1 MSAMRFGVL
10 LCLLL
15 ARPAVGVTTAPSD
28 FWDTVLPKPSI
39 ALSDA
44 RFSIH
49 LEKADLR
56 MGDFILV
63 TSTIANTSNEL
74 QYVPTDIPDLH
85 FSASPGPHLM
95 LINDKGETWRWE
107 MGNHGDGFGMG
118 PGGCC
123 TVGPFDSIYWR
134 GLYALSSFRKYDYVN
149 RTESDIVPGEYWLV
163 AKTGFRRY
171 PVTVFYHVR
180 HRRANLKTVVRR
192 FLRSIGIHPRQPKP
206 EEPVLLTDFTRV
218 TITADNRLE
227 QALAPYAPALQHWA
241 WNGYIMRDSAELAA
255 MSRFYGGER
264 SALDSTYPYL
274 GFILAD
280 AASYIDPFRPQ
291 ALGYARDFISAHPG
305 HPLAEELECL
315 LPLFYYRI
323 DEPQQRDS
331 AIASLLRT
339 YPRNTTLLQ
348 YKEGRQARL
357 RHAW

>member
-1 MSAMRFGVL
+1 MSAMRPGVL

-15 ARPAVGVTTAPSD
+15 AGPAVGVTTAPSD
-28 FWDTVLPKPSI
+28 FWDTILPKPSI

-49 LEKADLR
+49 LEKTDPR
-56 MGDFILV
+56 MGDFVLV

-85 FSASPGPHLM
+85 FSPGPGPHPALV
-95 LINDKGETWRWE
+95 NDKGEVWQWI

-118 PGGCC
+118 AGGCW
-123 TVGPFDSIYWR
+123 TLEPQDSIYWR
-134 GLYALSSFRKYDYVN
+134 QLYAVSSFRKRDYVN
-149 RTESDIVPGEYWLV
+149 LTESDIVPGEYWLV
-163 AKTGFRRY
+163 AKTLFRSY
-171 PVTVFYHVR
+171 PKTIIHHTQ
-180 HRRANLKTVVRR
+180 HRRANLARTFRR
-192 FLRSIGIHPRQPKP
+192 FLKWIGIRPRYPKP
-206 EEPVLLTDFTRV
+206 EEPVWLVDSTRV
-218 TITADNRLE
+218 TISADSGLE
-227 QALAPYAPALQHWA
+227 RALLPYAPALQHWA
-241 WNGYIMRDSAELAA
+241 WNGYVMRDSAELAA
-255 MSRFYGGER
+255 LSRFYGGEE
-264 SALDSTYPYL
+264 SAFDSTYPYL

-280 AASYIDPFRPQ
+280 AASYIDPFRPR
-291 ALGYARDFISAHPG
+291 ALGYARAFISDHPG

-331 AIASLLRT
+331 AIVSLLRT
-339 YPRNTTLLQ
+339 YPRNTALLQ